1 MTYVTDTD
9 RIEQRNDAA
18 ALELQLD
25 GFEDGFTGKL
35 AQSSQFEYLKGYI
48 EGVARGIKEDQERAA
63 RFEEFRQRE
72 EALHRGEPDWLNEVM
87 ESNDEPFLGNEEQ
100 EDPDLIVGSEEI
112 TYCFPNGKSYV
123 QYFDADTEF

>member
-1 MTYVTDTD
+1 MTYAYDTD
-9 RIEQRNDAA
+9 RVEQQNDNA
-18 ALELQLD
+18 ALELCLD
-25 GFEDGFTGKL
+25 GFEDGYTGKL
-35 AQSSQFEYLKGYI
+35 SQSDKFEYLKGYL
-48 EGVARGIKEDQERAA
+48 EGVIRGAKEDQERAT

-72 EALHRGEPDWLNEVM
+72 AALEQGEPDWLNEVM

-123 QYFDADTEF
+123 HYFDADTEF

>member
-1 MTYVTDTD
+1 MFAYDTD
-9 RIEQRNDAA
+9 RQETINDNA
-18 ALELQLD
+18 ALELCLD

-35 AQSSQFEYLKGYI
+35 AQSSQFEYLKGYL
-48 EGVARGIKEDQERAA
+48 EGVARGIKEDQERAT

-72 EALHRGEPDWLNEVM
+72 EALHRGEPDWLDEVM
-87 ESNDEPFLGNEEQ
+87 ATNDEPLLGDEEM

-123 QYFDADTEF
+123 HYFDADTEF